1 MARWG
6 ACRCRGSTGSPGKAM
21 LLWGMLPPAERHE
34 IERLR
39 GYRVRRGREAAL
51 GEPVEALIADLKRQR
66 RKVGGAA
73 GAWAAVLPPAL
84 VERTSIVGLRGGVL
98 TVRVSDASSRFQIDG
113 MMRAGGER
121 SLARVSDGAI
131 QRVKLVL

>member
-1 MARWG
+1 MCLQAR
-6 ACRCRGSTGSPGKAM
+6 RGVDLSK
-21 LLWGMLPPAERHE
+21 MLPPAERHD

-39 GYRVRRGREAAL
+39 EYRVRPGREAPLAQ
-51 GEPVEALIADLKRQR
+51 PVEALITELKKQR

-84 VERTSIVGLRGGVL
+84 AERTAIVGLRAGVL
-98 TVRVSDASSRFQIDG
+98 TVRVADPSTRFQIDG
-113 MMRAGGER
+113 VLRAGGER

-131 QRVKLVL
+131 RRVRLVL